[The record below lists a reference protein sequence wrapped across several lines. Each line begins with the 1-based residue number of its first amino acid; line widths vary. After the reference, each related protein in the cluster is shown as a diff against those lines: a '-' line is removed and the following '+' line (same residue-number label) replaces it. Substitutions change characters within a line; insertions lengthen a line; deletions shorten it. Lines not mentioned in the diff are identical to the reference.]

1 MEIKY
6 RDNDLAVVYKAAN
19 ELTQSDD
26 KGNIGV
32 KELLEKELNQEV
44 YMIHRL
50 DFQVSGLLVFALNK
64 KCAAILN
71 EQVSNHETFIKE
83 YYALVYNELEKNS
96 DEWIDLLYKDARKNK
111 AFVVNKKRNGVK
123 EAKLAYKVSQELNNN
138 ISLVHIHLYTG
149 RFHQIRVQFASRKHP
164 LVGDG
169 KYGAK
174 DNEKCIGLCAYHLQ
188 FIHPMTKEVINQEID
203 ICKEDIFKKY
213 IEC

>member
-6 RDNDLAVVYKAAN
+6 QDKDLVVVYKAAN
-19 ELTQSDD
+19 ELTQSDN

-32 KELLEKELNQEV
+32 KELLEQELNQEV

-50 DFQVSGLLVFALNK
+50 DYQVSGLLVFALNK
-64 KCAAILN
+64 KCAAILS

-83 YYALVYNELEKNS
+83 YYALVYNEFEETS
-96 DEWIDLLYKDARKNK
+96 GEWIDLLYKDARKNK

-123 EAKLAYKVSQELNNN
+123 EAKLTYKVEKKHNNVN
-138 ISLVHIHLYTG
+138 LVHIHLYTG

-188 FIHPMTKEVINQEID
+188 FIHPTTKEVISQEID
-203 ICKEDIFKKY
+203 IWNEAIFKKY
-213 IEC
+213 MEC